1 MKRVAEALGVSRS
14 NPAERAKGD
23 TPPRGPYAK
32 AEDGALLPVIRGF
45 VDERPTYGYRRITAL
60 VNRELAQEGLPP
72 VNRKRVHRIMRRHAL
87 LLERHTGRR
96 EGRTH
101 DGKVMVMRSNLRWC
115 SDGLEF
121 ACWNGDA
128 IRMAFI
134 IDAFDRE
141 IIARTAVCG
150 AGISGSDV
158 RDLML
163 EAVERRF
170 GAVRAPHPIEH
181 LSDNGSPYA
190 AKETRAFAAALNL
203 VPCFTPVRSP
213 ESNGMSE
220 AFVKTFKRDYLRV
233 NPLPNAPTVLRQIDG
248 WITDHNEIHPRSA
261 LGMRSPREFTR
272 AQAQ

>member
-14 NPAERAKGD
+14 NLAERARGHAR
-23 TPPRGPYAK
+23 PRGPYVK
-32 AEDGALLPVIRGF
+32 AGDEALLPLIRRF

-60 VNRELAQEGLPP
+60 VNRELAKEGQAPA
-72 VNRKRVHRIMRRHAL
+72 NRKRVHRIMQRHSL

-96 EGRTH
+96 AGRTH
-101 DGKVMVMRSNLRWC
+101 DGKIMVMRSNLRWC

-121 ACWNGDA
+121 TCWNGDI

-134 IDAFDRE
+134 LDAFDRE
-141 IIARTAVCG
+141 ILAWTAVWG

-163 EAVERRF
+163 EAVEKRF
-170 GAVRAPHPIEH
+170 AAVRAPHPIEH
-181 LSDNGSPYA
+181 LSDNGSPYL
-190 AKETRAFAAALNL
+190 AKDTRDFAVALNL

-220 AFVKTFKRDYLRV
+220 AFVKTFKRDYVRV
-233 NPLPNAPTVLRQIDG
+233 SPLPDAQAALRQM
-248 WITDHNEIHPRSA
+248 EV
-261 LGMRSPREFTR
+261 SPVKRVRR
-272 AQAQ
+272 AARR